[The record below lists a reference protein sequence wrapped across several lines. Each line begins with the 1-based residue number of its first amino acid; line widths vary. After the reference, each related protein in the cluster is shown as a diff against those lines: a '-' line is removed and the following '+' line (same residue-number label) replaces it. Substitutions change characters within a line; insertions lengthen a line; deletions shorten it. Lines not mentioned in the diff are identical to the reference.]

1 MRSTGSF
8 CARRLLRIEYLR
20 QSEKRARRA
29 QQAGGKAVSH
39 DDIAACAGL
48 VHRGDPLRFR
58 AAMAAPV
65 AARAVLFPLY
75 ALNVEVSR
83 APWVTAEPMIAEMR
97 LQWWRDALDE
107 VAAGQGA
114 RRHEV
119 VTPLARV
126 LDDPA
131 CALLDRLI
139 LARRWDIYRDPF
151 EDGAAFDQ
159 FIEDTAAGLM
169 WVAARALGAPA
180 TAEPALRDI
189 GYGQG
194 VAAWLQAIPALERAG
209 RKPLVD
215 GRPKAVAALA
225 QNGLARLA
233 RGRAAVPR
241 DPAVA
246 AAILP
251 SWDSARVLQMAAAQP
266 ARVADGALA
275 CGAAG
280 SALRLLLCRLRGRP

>member
-1 MRSTGSF
+1 M
-8 CARRLLRIEYLR
+8 
-20 QSEKRARRA
+20 SE
-29 QQAGGKAVSH
+29 GN
-39 DDIAACAGL
+39 IAACAAL
-48 VHRGDPLRFR
+48 VQRADPDRFR

-65 AARAVLFPLY
+65 SARAVLFPLY

-107 VAAGQGA
+107 VSRGQGV

-119 VTPLARV
+119 VTPLVGV

-151 EDGAAFDQ
+151 EDEAAFDG

-180 TAEPALRDI
+180 AAEAALRDI

-194 VAAWLQAIPALERAG
+194 VAAWLRAIPALERAG

-215 GRPKAVAALA
+215 GRPNAVAELA
-225 QNGLARLA
+225 QKGLLRLA
-233 RGRAAVPR
+233 RGRASVPR
-241 DPAVA
+241 GPGVA

-251 SWDSARVLQMAAAQP
+251 SWDSAHILAMAAAQP
-266 ARVADGALA
+266 GRVADGALV